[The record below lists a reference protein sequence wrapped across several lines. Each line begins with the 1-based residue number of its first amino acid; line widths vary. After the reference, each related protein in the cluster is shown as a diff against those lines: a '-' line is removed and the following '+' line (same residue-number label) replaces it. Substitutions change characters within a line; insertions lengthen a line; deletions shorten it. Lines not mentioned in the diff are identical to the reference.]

1 MHYLISRKN
10 IPSQYIDLEL
20 TFECTKNEVIVLQLP
35 SWRPGRYELANY
47 AQRIRHLKLLVD
59 GKEFPLSKITKDQ
72 WQFASPHTGSV
83 LLQYQYHA
91 AQMDAGGSWSDDEQ
105 LYINFINMAFQVKGR
120 EQESI
125 RVQLNVPPDYRLATA
140 LPLSGPSLLEAE
152 GFYHLVDSPLIA
164 SPSLTHE
171 QYQIQE
177 HAFHLWFQGEIHFD
191 REELKKHFYNF
202 SKQQIA
208 AFGSFP
214 AKDYHFLF
222 QLLPYEHYH
231 GVEHQ
236 FSTVITLGPATDFAH
251 KAFMNKLMGVSS
263 HELYHFWNVCRIRP
277 EELLPY
283 NFSKEAYFDTGLV
296 AEGVTTYMGDRFLWK
311 SGYYSTQD
319 YLGVLE
325 KLINREFEQF
335 GWRNQSIV
343 ASSFDL
349 WLDGYKAGVPNRK
362 VSIYNRGAL
371 ISLCL
376 DLMLLD
382 RESSLSQAMQ
392 MMWVNFGQQEIGYS
406 LTDFQNLVGQQLQDG
421 DGAGRFFEQ
430 YVYGTED
437 LLPVIQSQLQ
447 TVGISMAENS
457 RGNLESDHGLFL
469 DEGSTIKSIHPNSPA
484 YTQLMVGDV
493 VQSSEFKDSSAGAV
507 LRLTV
512 LRSRRTLV
520 IELPSSGEIY
530 FKHYRLTLGPS
541 SEKLEHWKQQ

>member
-1 MHYLISRKN
+1 
-10 IPSQYIDLEL
+10 
-20 TFECTKNEVIVLQLP
+20 
-35 SWRPGRYELANY
+35 
-47 AQRIRHLKLLVD
+47 
-59 GKEFPLSKITKDQ
+59 
-72 WQFASPHTGSV
+72 
-83 LLQYQYHA
+83 
-91 AQMDAGGSWSDDEQ
+91 
-105 LYINFINMAFQVKGR
+105 
-120 EQESI
+120 
-125 RVQLNVPPDYRLATA
+125 
-140 LPLSGPSLLEAE
+140 
-152 GFYHLVDSPLIA
+152 
-164 SPSLTHE
+164 
-171 QYQIQE
+171 
-177 HAFHLWFQGEIHFD
+177 D

-231 GVEHQ
+231 VVEHQ

-507 LRLTV
+507 SRLTV